1 MHTADLGSVC
11 RLPAFP
17 ACTPLTR
24 DLFADYQRP
33 RDSAYVSKWGGKFGL
48 QCKSFLFFRVLSGII
63 FSKTL
68 QLSGVFIKNL
78 LGNDGIHWP
87 IGTLGNVSLPS
98 CTALQPCLYVHS
110 YLFFFLIKVIYCR
123 ILLISLSVL

>member
-1 MHTADLGSVC
+1 MSWLSCG
-11 RLPAFP
+11 AFP
-17 ACTPLTR
+17 ACTPLTPGSVCR
-24 DLFADYQRP
+24 LPTFP
-33 RDSAYVSKWGGKFGL
+33 WDSAYVSKWGGKFGF
-48 QCKSFLFFRVLSGII
+48 QYKSFLFFRVLSGII

-87 IGTLGNVSLPS
+87 IGTLGNVSLPR

-110 YLFFFLIKVIYCR
+110 YLFFFNKVIYCR
-123 ILLISLSVL
+123 ILLILLSVL